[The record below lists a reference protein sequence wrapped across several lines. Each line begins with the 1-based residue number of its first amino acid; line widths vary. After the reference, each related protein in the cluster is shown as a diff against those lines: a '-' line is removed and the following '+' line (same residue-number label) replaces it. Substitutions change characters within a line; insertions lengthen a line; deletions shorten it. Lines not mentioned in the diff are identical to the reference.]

1 MDVAYNV
8 LMTFKAMMFMLNI
21 TENYSVDVFN
31 MVIAVWFF
39 SVGYLLF
46 KRANRALTQQR
57 AKFALAGSTADMPCL
72 STGNYH
78 TTGA

>member
-1 MDVAYNV
+1 
-8 LMTFKAMMFMLNI
+8 MTFKAMMFMLNI
-21 TENYSVDVFN
+21 TENYSVDVFH

-57 AKFALAGSTADMPCL
+57 AKVAFAGSESEMPCL
-72 STGNYH
+72 AGTYN
-78 TTGA
+78 TTTV